1 MKVLQPDNLAD
12 ALQLLAEP
20 DGAPVPIAGGTDL
33 CVHWPAR
40 DLDNTRFLDLSRVA
54 GLSRLTLTDNA
65 LEIGA
70 RTTYWDLI
78 CAADVAKAFPLLAQA
93 ARLVGAIQIQTRG
106 TWAGNIAN
114 GSPAADGVLA
124 LMVCDASIVLQS
136 VRETREAPLDGFFT
150 GYKQSVRRPDEL
162 IVAIR
167 LPRRAYTFEWLAK
180 VGARRAQAIS
190 KVGVAMTRSE
200 NGWRVAAN
208 SVAPFVCR
216 CRALEAA
223 LNAGR
228 TFTSPQNVRSLL
240 SADVAAITDLRSTAE
255 YRERVLSRLIFYR
268 LAELDRSSGH
278 V

>member
-12 ALQLLAEP
+12 ALAWMAERH
-20 DGAPVPIAGGTDL
+20 GALVPIAGGTDL

-40 DLDNTRFLDLSRVA
+40 DWDSTTFLDLTRIP
-54 GLSRLTLTDNA
+54 GLSCLALTEGA

-70 RTTYWDLI
+70 CTTYWDLL
-78 CAADVAKAFPLLAQA
+78 CAAPVVAAFPLLARA

-124 LMVCDASIVLQS
+124 LTAYDASVVLQS
-136 VRETREAPLDGFFT
+136 AQGCREIPLDGFFV

-167 LPRRAYTFEWLAK
+167 VPRRAHTFEWLAK

-190 KVGVAMTRSE
+190 KVGVAMARSAA
-200 NGWRVAAN
+200 GWRVAAN
-208 SVAPFVCR
+208 SVAPFVRR

-223 LNAGR
+223 LDAGQI
-228 TFTSPQNVRSLL
+228 FANPPEVRSLL
-240 SADVAAITDLRSTAE
+240 SADIAAITDLRSTAE

-268 LAELDRSSGH
+268 LAELRDSSAH
-278 V
+278 D